1 MLKSEKYP
9 YSLSQVKAAQLND
22 TDEGGLNL
30 GQVGA
35 TLRRRAL
42 LIVGITGVVAAAA
55 TLKAETEP
63 PVYNGTFEIL
73 TKPVTGE
80 SKAVANIQQGL
91 DAQSGTN
98 GVAPPEVEIVTT
110 IKVLQ
115 SPRLL
120 NPIVKELQNKSP
132 QKYARLTSKEL
143 ASGLTIS
150 SKQPNVLAIEYV
162 SDNEQQVKD
171 VLQALSNT
179 YLQYS
184 LAERQEDINEAIKFV
199 QERIT
204 KGGLQTR
211 VDDWQ
216 DKLRKLRQQYNLV
229 EPTQKGQE
237 VSTLIG
243 NLTQQR
249 METRVQHEQMM
260 AKYAD
265 LQRELAQQPTERAGN
280 SILSENPRYQKLL
293 DQIQE
298 ADIVIKKESARF
310 TDANPAL
317 KTLNDKKSLLLPM
330 LAAEESRVQRDFL
343 SRINELAARDR
354 SLEKK
359 IAENE
364 SDLRTLATVNR
375 DYDKIQQQL
384 KISTENLSQ
393 FIAKQQA
400 LEIEKAQKLQPWK
413 LLDPELTEV
422 NKPTALSKSSKQNL
436 ALGAMLGL
444 LLGTGAAMVVDKL
457 SNVLYTSKDIKDAT
471 FLPLLGS
478 VPLRKE
484 LATLGLQDS
493 TSGEIQKPD
502 RALFFEVFRSLYT
515 NILLLG
521 SDTPIRSLVISSA
534 TQDDGKSTV
543 AVYLALAAAAM
554 GHRVL
559 LVDAN
564 LRCPTLHKRVGLMNI
579 QGLTDVISSDLDW
592 SNVIE
597 RSPIENNLYVLSAG
611 PIPPDSIRLLASH
624 KMQDLMNDLQSSF
637 DLVIYDTPP
646 LVGFADANLLAANT
660 NGMVLV
666 AGLGKLKRTVFH
678 QALEELQVAGTP
690 ILGVVANKS
699 KDVAPTSY
707 SHYEEYY
714 RKSMSAE
721 RIEVGE
727 GVGSRD

>member
-9 YSLSQVKAAQLND
+9 YSLSQANAAQLND

-30 GQVGA
+30 GQVGS

-42 LIVGITGVVAAAA
+42 LIAGVTGVVAGAAV
-55 TLKAETEP
+55 LKAETEP
-63 PVYNGTFEIL
+63 PVYNGKFEIL

-80 SKAVANIQQGL
+80 SKAIANIQQGL
-91 DAQSGTN
+91 SQGTIAAPESET
-98 GVAPPEVEIVTT
+98 VATT

-120 NPIVKELQNKSP
+120 NPIVKELQTKHP
-132 QKYARLTSKEL
+132 QKYSSLTSKEL
-143 ASGLTIS
+143 ASGLQIT
-150 SKQPNVLAIEYV
+150 SKQPNVLAVEYIY
-162 SDNEQQVKD
+162 SDEEQVKD
-171 VLQALSNT
+171 VLQALQRT

-216 DKLRKLRQQYNLV
+216 DKLRKLRQKNNLV
-229 EPTQKGQE
+229 EPAQRAQE
-237 VSTLIG
+237 VSALIG

-249 METRVQHEQMM
+249 METRVQYEQMT

-265 LQRELAQQPTERAGN
+265 LQRELAEQPSERAGN
-280 SILSENPRYQKLL
+280 SVLSENPRYQKIL

-298 ADIVIKKESARF
+298 ADIIVKKESARF
-310 TDANPAL
+310 TDENPSLISL
-317 KTLNDKKSLLLPM
+317 KEKKDQLLPM
-330 LAAEESRVQRDFL
+330 LLAEESRVQRDFL

-354 SLEKK
+354 SLIEK
-359 IAENE
+359 IQQNE
-364 SDLRTLATVNR
+364 RELQKLATVNR

-384 KISTENLSQ
+384 KISTDNLTQ

-422 NKPTALSKSSKQNL
+422 NKPTAISKSAKQNL

-444 LLGTGAAMVVDKL
+444 LLGAGAALVVDKL
-457 SNVLYTSKDIKDAT
+457 SNVFYSSKDIKEAT

-502 RALFFEVFRSLYT
+502 SALFFEVFRSLYT

-534 TQDDGKSTV
+534 TENDGKSTV

-597 RSPIENNLYVLSAG
+597 RSPIEDNLYVLSAG

-624 KMQDLMNDLQSSF
+624 KMQDLMNDLQASF

-646 LVGFADANLLAANT
+646 VVGFADANLLSANT
-660 NGMVLV
+660 NGMVLI
-666 AGLGKLKRTVFH
+666 AGLGKLKRTVFQ
-678 QALEELQVAGTP
+678 QALEELQVAGTS

-699 KDVAPTSY
+699 KDVAPASY

-721 RIEVGE
+721 RVEVLE
-727 GVGSRD
+727 RVGTRE

>member
-1 MLKSEKYP
+1 MVKSEKYP
-9 YSLSQVKAAQLND
+9 YSLSQANGAQLND

-35 TLRRRAL
+35 TFRRRAL
-42 LIVGITGVVAAAA
+42 LIVGITGIVAAAA

-63 PVYNGTFEIL
+63 PVYNGRFEVLI
-73 TKPVTGE
+73 KPVTGE
-80 SKAVANIQQGL
+80 SKAVANIPQGL
-91 DAQSGTN
+91 AQSEIG
-98 GVAPPEVEIVTT
+98 APVDDKTTT

-120 NPIVKELQNKSP
+120 NPIVKKLQPKYP
-132 QKYARLTSKEL
+132 QLTYKQL
-143 ASGLTIS
+143 VSGLGVGS
-150 SKQPNVLAIEYV
+150 SKTDNILTVQYIY
-162 SDNEQQVKD
+162 SDKQQVQD
-171 VLQALSNT
+171 VLQALASA

-184 LAERQEDINEAIKFV
+184 LDERQEDINEAIKFV

-204 KGGLQTR
+204 KGGLQAR

-216 DKLRKLRQQYNLV
+216 DKLRRLRQQHNLV
-229 EPTQKGQE
+229 EPTQKAQE
-237 VSTLIG
+237 VSALIAS
-243 NLTQQR
+243 LTQQR
-249 METRVQHEQMM
+249 TETRVQYEQM
-260 AKYAD
+260 ATKYAD
-265 LQRELAQQPTERAGN
+265 LQRELAQQPSERAGN
-280 SILSENPRYQKLL
+280 LILSENPRYQKIL

-298 ADIVIKKESARF
+298 ADIAIKKESARF
-310 TDANPAL
+310 TDINPSL
-317 KTLNDKKSLLLPM
+317 ETLNDKKRFLLPM
-330 LAAEESRVQRDFL
+330 LASEESRVQRDFQ

-364 SDLRTLATVNR
+364 SNLQKLATINR
-375 DYDKIQQQL
+375 DYEKIQQQL

-413 LLDPELTEV
+413 LLDPQLSEV
-422 NKPTALSKSSKQNL
+422 SNPTAIAGSTKLNL

-444 LLGTGAAMVVDKL
+444 LLGAGAALVVDKL
-457 SNVLYTSKDIKDAT
+457 SNVFYTSKDIKDAT

-493 TSGEIQKPD
+493 KSGEIQKPD

-534 TQDDGKSTV
+534 AQDDGKSTV

-579 QGLTDVISSDLDW
+579 QGLTDVISSDLNW

-597 RSPIENNLYVLSAG
+597 RSPLENNLYVLSAG

-624 KMQDLMNDLQSSF
+624 KMQDLMNDLQTSF

-646 LVGFADANLLAANT
+646 VVGFADANLLAANT
-660 NGMVLV
+660 DGMVLV
-666 AGLGKLKRTVFH
+666 AGLGKLKRTVFK

-690 ILGVVANKS
+690 ILGIVTNKS
-699 KDVAPTSY
+699 KDVAPASY

-714 RKSMSAE
+714 KKSMSAE
-721 RIEVGE
+721 RIEVVE
-727 GVGSRD
+727 GVGSRE